1 MYFFAQFI
9 LGILLGVA
17 SYSIVNITEK
27 MHIADDEEY
36 AMLKQKLWS
45 SIFGVAIT
53 AIISAALFTAQISG
67 LCNEKIKALD
77 ERVTDIEMV
86 INEN

>member
-1 MYFFAQFI
+1 MYFFIQFI
-9 LGILLGVA
+9 LGILLGA
-17 SYSIVNITEK
+17 IAYHLVNISEK
-27 MHIADDEEY
+27 MRSADDEEY
-36 AMLKQKLWS
+36 PMLKQKLWS

-53 AIISAALFTAQISG
+53 VIISAALLTAQISG

>member
-1 MYFFAQFI
+1 MYFFIQFI
-9 LGILLGVA
+9 LGILLGVTA
-17 SYSIVNITEK
+17 YSIVNIVEK

-53 AIISAALFTAQISG
+53 VVISAALLTAQISG